1 MAYNI
6 DFSDPLRTGFQIAA
20 GSFDGPGGAVSSSTL
35 RLYGRGALEWGEAV
49 DEDLLRTLEN
59 FNGATPPPFPLGGQL
74 WFQTKFYWLHD
85 STTWYLLDPDTPSSW
100 TNIGPTGTN
109 AVQGGVTGLTTPVTT
124 SIGSYW
130 YTAAA
135 GPFTPTKDAFDE
147 DIKPLT
153 LYLYDSAFQQQAPGW
168 IERTNS
174 VAPGAPTDGVDYPDR
189 SLLVWDEFASEWI
202 LPPTSFVTATTPTN
216 PSTGAFWW
224 DLSNDQLKVWDGA
237 TWIGVI
243 LASGTVP
250 MTADLNMNSF
260 KITNLGLP
268 ASGTDAMSRNASDA
282 RYLQLTGGTLS
293 GNLAMGGKDIT
304 DLGAQ
309 VWGPI
314 AGSNNAAT
322 VSYVNGL
329 ATAIGSPGTGGFAS
343 VFSGGGAVAHKPGD
357 IYINPGTGRIWI
369 AITTTTSAPA
379 SYAGDGSDAN
389 WKQVFPALYS

>member
-109 AVQGGVTGLTTPVTT
+109 AVQGGVTGVNSPSVT

-130 YTAAA
+130 YTGA
-135 GPFTPTKDAFDE
+135 GPLVPSVDAFQNL
-147 DIKPLT
+147 IKVNT
-153 LYLYDSAFQQQAPGW
+153 LYLYDSAYQQQAPGW

-189 SLLVWDEFASEWI
+189 NLLVWDEFASEWV
-202 LPPTSFVTATTPTN
+202 LPPTSFVTTTTPTN
-216 PSTGAFWW
+216 PTTGAFWW

-250 MTADLNMNSF
+250 MTGPLNMNNFNITNLPVLSF
-260 KITNLGLP
+260 LEASSEDAATIRYVNEAVSSANLATTLDPLYLRKDGVGATMTGGFLTLFQDPTAAFHAATMGYVDTEITNLG
-268 ASGTDAMSRNASDA
+268 
-282 RYLQLTGGTLS
+282 
-293 GNLAMGGKDIT
+293 I
-304 DLGAQ
+304 
-309 VWGPI
+309 
-314 AGSNNAAT
+314 
-322 VSYVNGL
+322 
-329 ATAIGSPGTGGFAS
+329 GTGGSA
-343 VFSGGGAVAHKPGD
+343 VAVYTGGAPTYKAGD
-357 IYINPGTGRIWI
+357 IFTNGAIIWI
-369 AITTTTSAPA
+369 AVAAGSGAPP
-379 SYAGDGSDAN
+379 GGS
-389 WKQVFPALYS
+389 WKQVFPAQYS